1 MAKKTVDTCGGL
13 KPIVH
18 PKLKESASKKTTA
31 KKTVKQAKKK

>member
-18 PKLKESASKKTTA
+18 PKLKESASKKTTE
-31 KKTVKQAKKK
+31 KKTAKSKKK